1 MIDLNY
7 IRCFFPPAIA
17 NNNHF
22 DRYMLK
28 EYIQLM
34 ALSHIATT
42 PYIGKV
48 AFIGG
53 TNLRLIQG
61 IDRFSEDL
69 DFDCK
74 EMTESDFMAMTDS
87 VIRYLQLSNIQVEAR
102 DNPNP
107 KLTAFRRNLHF
118 PQMLFDLG
126 LTGHREER
134 FLIKVEAQDQG
145 IYYTPQSANI
155 NRLGFFF
162 NLQVPPIDI
171 LCAMKLSA
179 LLTRHKGRDFYDSLF
194 LLSKTRPNYDFL
206 KAKNDIDSLEVL
218 KAEIAA
224 MRSSVNMEMKKRDFQ
239 HLLFKEENAER
250 ITQFYDFIA
259 HLE

>member
-1 MIDLNY
+1 MIDLDY
-7 IRCFFPPAIA
+7 IRSFFPPAIA
-17 NNNHF
+17 NNSRF

-34 ALSHIATT
+34 ALGHMATT
-42 PYIGKV
+42 PYISKI

-74 EMTESDFMAMTDS
+74 EMTETEFITMTDS
-87 VIRYLQLSNIQVEAR
+87 VIRYLQKNNIRVEPR
-102 DNPNP
+102 DTPNP

-118 PQMLFDLG
+118 PQMMFDLG

-145 IYYTPQSANI
+145 VAYTPQLANV
-155 NRLGFFF
+155 NRMGFFF
-162 NLQVPPIDI
+162 NLQVPPIDV

-179 LLTRHKGRDFYDSLF
+179 VLTRHKGRDFYDSLF
-194 LLSKTRPNYDFL
+194 LLSKTCPSYEFL
-206 KAKNDIDSLEVL
+206 KAKNDIDSLEAL
-218 KAEIAA
+218 KSAVAA
-224 MRSSVNMEMKKRDFQ
+224 MQPTVDMEMKKRDFQ
-239 HLLFKEENAER
+239 HLLFQEENAER
-250 ITQFYDFIA
+250 IIQFYDFIA
-259 HLE
+259 NLK

>member
-1 MIDLNY
+1 MIDLDY
-7 IRCFFPPAIA
+7 IRSFFPPAIA
-17 NNNHF
+17 NNSRF

-34 ALSHIATT
+34 ALGHMATT
-42 PYIGKV
+42 PYISKI

-74 EMTESDFMAMTDS
+74 EMTETAFITMTDS
-87 VIRYLQLSNIQVEAR
+87 VIRYLQKNNIRVEPR
-102 DNPNP
+102 DTPNP

-118 PQMLFDLG
+118 PQMMFDLG

-145 IYYTPQSANI
+145 VAYAPQLANV
-155 NRLGFFF
+155 NRMGFFF
-162 NLQVPPIDI
+162 NLQVPPIDV

-179 LLTRHKGRDFYDSLF
+179 VLTRHKGRDFYDSLF
-194 LLSKTRPNYDFL
+194 LLSKTCPSYEFL
-206 KAKNDIDSLEVL
+206 KAKNDIDSLEAL
-218 KAEIAA
+218 KSAVAA
-224 MRSSVNMEMKKRDFQ
+224 MQPTVDMEMKKRDFQ
-239 HLLFKEENAER
+239 HLLFQEENAER
-250 ITQFYDFIA
+250 IIQFYDFIA
-259 HLE
+259 NLK

>member
-1 MIDLNY
+1 MIDLDY
-7 IRCFFPPAIA
+7 IRSFFPPAIA
-17 NNNHF
+17 NNSRF

-34 ALSHIATT
+34 ALGHMATT
-42 PYIGKV
+42 PYISNI

-74 EMTESDFMAMTDS
+74 EMTETEFITMTDS
-87 VIRYLQLSNIQVEAR
+87 VIRYLQKNNIRVEPR
-102 DNPNP
+102 DTPNP

-118 PQMLFDLG
+118 PQMMFDLG

-145 IYYTPQSANI
+145 VAYAPQLANV
-155 NRLGFFF
+155 NRMGFFF
-162 NLQVPPIDI
+162 NLQVPPIDV

-179 LLTRHKGRDFYDSLF
+179 VLTRHKGRDFYDSLF
-194 LLSKTRPNYDFL
+194 LLSKTCPSYEFL
-206 KAKNDIDSLEVL
+206 KAKNDIDSLEAL
-218 KAEIAA
+218 KSAVAA
-224 MRSSVNMEMKKRDFQ
+224 MQPTVDMEMKKRDFQ
-239 HLLFKEENAER
+239 HLLFQEENAER
-250 ITQFYDFIA
+250 IIQFYDFIA
-259 HLE
+259 NLK

>member
-1 MIDLNY
+1 MIDLDY
-7 IRCFFPPAIA
+7 IRSFFPPAIA
-17 NNNHF
+17 NNSRF

-34 ALSHIATT
+34 ALGHMATT
-42 PYIGKV
+42 PYISKI

-74 EMTESDFMAMTDS
+74 EMTETGFITMTDS
-87 VIRYLQLSNIQVEAR
+87 VIRYLQKNNIRVEPR
-102 DNPNP
+102 DTPNP

-118 PQMLFDLG
+118 PQMMFDLG

-134 FLIKVEAQDQG
+134 FLIKVEAQDKG
-145 IYYTPQSANI
+145 VAYAPQLANV
-155 NRLGFFF
+155 NRMGFFF
-162 NLQVPPIDI
+162 NLQVPPIDV

-179 LLTRHKGRDFYDSLF
+179 VLTRHKGRDFYDSLF
-194 LLSKTRPNYDFL
+194 LLSKTCPSYEFL
-206 KAKNDIDSLEVL
+206 KAKNDIDSLEAL
-218 KAEIAA
+218 KSAVAA
-224 MRSSVNMEMKKRDFQ
+224 MQPTVDMEMKKRDFQ
-239 HLLFKEENAER
+239 HLLFQEENAER
-250 ITQFYDFIA
+250 IIQFYDFIA
-259 HLE
+259 NLK

>member
-1 MIDLNY
+1 MIDLEY
-7 IRCFFPPAIA
+7 IRSFFPPAIA
-17 NNNHF
+17 NNNRF

-42 PYIGKV
+42 PYIGKI

-74 EMTESDFMAMTDS
+74 EMTENEFMAMTDS
-87 VIRYLQLSNIQVEAR
+87 VIRYLQKNNIRVEPR
-102 DNPNP
+102 DTPNP

-145 IYYTPQSANI
+145 VAYVPQSANV
-155 NRLGFFF
+155 NRMGFFF

-179 LLTRHKGRDFYDSLF
+179 VLTRHKGRDFYDSLF

-206 KAKNDIDSLEVL
+206 KAKNGIDSLEAL
-218 KAEIAA
+218 KSAVAT
-224 MRSSVNMEMKKRDFQ
+224 MQPVVNMEMKKRDFQ
-239 HLLFKEENAER
+239 HLLFHEENAER
-250 ITQFYDFIA
+250 ITQFYNFIA
-259 HLE
+259 NLE